1 MQRLHRRGGHPP
13 CARNARAGRHHP
25 HPAPYIVPSH
35 RNWFS
40 STRTSPTRRTSPSA
54 STTGSRGCVVNM
66 DVELL
71 EELSDIDHVVAIKN
85 STPDFRHVP
94 ASAYRLRHKVRY
106 FNMPTSALGADLAA
120 LGVGDGLMGAGGVLG
135 ADHPDFWR
143 RIAAGD
149 SSRRGHAG
157 RARPGHHESL
167 VQQGLRRQLRQ
178 RPGHPQDSA
187 APARRSGRP
196 CTASAADLRARLKSS
211 GCAPR
216 SKVSASRPRPDPA

>member
-1 MQRLHRRGGHPP
+1 MRAP
-13 CARNARAGRHHP
+13 RNARAGRHHP
-25 HPAPYIVPSH
+25 HPAPLH
-35 RNWFS
+35 RAQPQELVQFYQDVSDATDIPICVYNW
-40 STRTSPTRRTSPSA
+40 
-54 STTGSRGCVVNM
+54 SRGCVVDM

-85 STPDFRHVP
+85 STPDFGMFLQG
-94 ASAYRLRHKVRY
+94 AYRLRHKVRY

-149 SSRRGHAG
+149 SRRGHAG

-196 CTASAADLRARLKSS
+196 CTASAAGLER
-211 GCAPR
+211 G
-216 SKVSASRPRPDPA
+216 